1 MQLHLFKLDNQV
13 SGNATLYFVLIMLVL
28 ILLSFYCETLRD
40 GNMKNNIFRLPI
52 NKIQFGFSDGK
63 NEARQPNF
71 ESFFYDGSGYYQSL
85 KSDSLKYL
93 VIGRKGTGKTIL
105 VRYFEKEAQKDPEV
119 RTKFIVAGDFTSEK
133 LRSFD
138 YALVKEE
145 EREVFWRYLILKELT
160 TMVIENERG
169 ILNRK
174 WVSKLRN
181 VDSKLSLSLDELVQ
195 ENSNEVNIKG
205 TLGISNASS
214 VATNTGKSSKST
226 STYSRSSYF
235 DETDELMMTLMD
247 VMKRTKKRYY
257 LFFDDLDEIKLTSI
271 QKKDGENN
279 IIILAKL
286 LNDFVSALM
295 YVNDKLL
302 DTHNGSRVI
311 STLRKDVADQMQ
323 FFGSNVNK
331 NITDNAINITWFSPM
346 LKTNPEKTSLGKLI
360 LHKMRASS
368 LEYKKLSDEKL
379 FNLVF
384 RSNGKRTENP
394 FRFIV
399 NRGFGRPRDV
409 IQYLNLIK
417 RTFPNEGFINYDMAK
432 KVQSDYCSWFYNEL
446 QNEISIL
453 NRHKS
458 IARVIDAIKK
468 NGKVVFSYKD
478 IDTIIKDSP
487 DEFIDIIDLKNEL
500 KSLFTLGAIGNY
512 ERKKGHKSPIIEY
525 SYRDGAYNPD
535 FSKNFLVHP
544 ALKVYLSL

>member
-1 MQLHLFKLDNQV
+1 M
-13 SGNATLYFVLIMLVL
+13 
-28 ILLSFYCETLRD
+28 
-40 GNMKNNIFRLPI
+40 
-52 NKIQFGFSDGK
+52 
-63 NEARQPNF
+63 
-71 ESFFYDGSGYYQSL
+71 
-85 KSDSLKYL
+85 
-93 VIGRKGTGKTIL
+93 
-105 VRYFEKEAQKDPEV
+105 
-119 RTKFIVAGDFTSEK
+119 
-133 LRSFD
+133 
-138 YALVKEE
+138 
-145 EREVFWRYLILKELT
+145 
-160 TMVIENERG
+160 
-169 ILNRK
+169 
-174 WVSKLRN
+174 
-181 VDSKLSLSLDELVQ
+181 
-195 ENSNEVNIKG
+195 
-205 TLGISNASS
+205 
-214 VATNTGKSSKST
+214 
-226 STYSRSSYF
+226 
-235 DETDELMMTLMD
+235 
-247 VMKRTKKRYY
+247 
-257 LFFDDLDEIKLTSI
+257 
-271 QKKDGENN
+271 
-279 IIILAKL
+279 
-286 LNDFVSALM
+286 
-295 YVNDKLL
+295 
-302 DTHNGSRVI
+302 
-311 STLRKDVADQMQ
+311 
-323 FFGSNVNK
+323 
-331 NITDNAINITWFSPM
+331 
-346 LKTNPEKTSLGKLI
+346 
-360 LHKMRASS
+360 
-368 LEYKKLSDEKL
+368 

-487 DEFIDIIDLKNEL
+487 DEFIDIIDLKSEL